1 MTFSRRLARL
11 EATSAAPVAAAPAQ
25 PEPPPAPPSPA
36 RAKLNELRDQLQALL
51 TRNDGAAGK
60 ALRGTAPPAVS
71 QRLRQRQLQQL
82 PFVRREQRGGS
93 LWQRIERLT
102 GAHRIGQ
109 VRLDQLERAQPAV
122 LAELALDQRVALS
135 TPETW
140 LFLDTE
146 TTGLAG
152 AGTLAFLVG
161 MASWDPEQGALL
173 EQLLLFEPSHERALL
188 ERVQERFQ
196 AASLIVSFNG
206 KSFDQPLLDG
216 RMLLHRLPRLPQR
229 PHLDLLHVARR
240 LHRDRLGRCNLKR
253 LESQVLG
260 FERGPDIDGAQVA
273 AVYAHFLR
281 SADTSGIQAVVA
293 HNLWDVQSMLGL
305 VGLYGQRAPAL
316 HAEDLAGLA
325 RTLRRAGATLE
336 AERAAQAAC
345 ERGGGVDA
353 LRVRAELAKA
363 RGDALAAIR
372 DLEQLCAQVDDPAG
386 RLELAKLYEHRLR
399 CPERALEW
407 LARGTTESDEADARR
422 RARLARKLQLC

>member
-1 MTFSRRLARL
+1 MTFLRRLARL
-11 EATSAAPVAAAPAQ
+11 EATAAVPESSAPSAASAPPAAA
-25 PEPPPAPPSPA
+25 PSPA
-36 RAKLNELRDQLQALL
+36 RPQLAQLREQLQALL
-51 TRNDGAAGK
+51 TRGDGARGQAGHV
-60 ALRGTAPPAVS
+60 AS
-71 QRLRQRQLQQL
+71 QRARQRQLQQL
-82 PFVRREQRGGS
+82 PFVRREQPAGP
-93 LWQRIERLT
+93 LWQRTERLT

-122 LAELALDQRVALS
+122 LAELALDASVALS
-135 TPETW
+135 APESW

-188 ERVQERFQ
+188 ERVQERFHS
-196 AASLIVSFNG
+196 ASLIITFNG

-216 RMLLHRLPRLPQR
+216 RMLMHRLPRLPRR

-273 AVYAHFLR
+273 TVYAHFLR
-281 SADTSGIQAVVA
+281 SADTSGINAVVA

-305 VGLYGQRAPAL
+305 VGLYGQRSPAL
-316 HAEDLAGLA
+316 HGEDLAGLA
-325 RTLRRAGATLE
+325 RTLRRAGATGE

-353 LRVRAELAKA
+353 LRIRAELAKA
-363 RGDALAAIR
+363 RGDALGAIR
-372 DLEQLCAQVDDPAG
+372 DLEQLCAEVDDPAG
-386 RLELAKLYEHRLR
+386 RLELAKLYEHRLGR
-399 CPERALEW
+399 PARALEW